1 MIYSNAALH
10 WLDNHQELL
19 VALLNGLKRGGV
31 LAVQMPRNFGAP
43 SHTSITETALD
54 GPWRAVLEPLLRP
67 SPVAEPA
74 VYYDLLAP
82 RAASLDIWE
91 TEYLQVLDGVN
102 PVKEWTKGTWLSPLL
117 AALDEPERSR
127 FEAAYGERVA
137 AFYPP
142 RRDGKTLFPFRRMFL
157 IAASYGAV
165 IPERRT
171 GRRWRRPACFLT
183 EWRRSVRAR
192 AADGVRRLAH
202 GRGLLF
208 LPSPLF
214 AGLRADIGF
223 RRPHGLAL
231 LFLPSPQ
238 FAGLRADIALRRRDG
253 GSRRRR
259 GLRTGRQRGNVVGLR
274 IGAERDASQQAYT
287 KDRGLNDVPHV
298 SLPPNGVPV
307 PVRDSWAKVRHGTNE
322 DFQRL

>member
-1 MIYSNAALH
+1 MAWDPAQYLKFAGPRLRPALDLLQRIDVEAPDIVYDLGAGAGNVTRLIASRWPEAQVVGVDSSAEMLARAAAENPSIEWQQADLGSWRPNRPADVIYSNAALH
-10 WLDNHQELL
+10 WLDNHQDLL

-54 GPWRAVLEPLLRP
+54 GPWRNVLEPLLRP

-117 AALDEPERSR
+117 AALDEPERSH

-157 IAASYGAV
+157 IATA
-165 IPERRT
+165 P
-171 GRRWRRPACFLT
+171 
-183 EWRRSVRAR
+183 
-192 AADGVRRLAH
+192 
-202 GRGLLF
+202 
-208 LPSPLF
+208 
-214 AGLRADIGF
+214 
-223 RRPHGLAL
+223 
-231 LFLPSPQ
+231 
-238 FAGLRADIALRRRDG
+238 
-253 GSRRRR
+253 
-259 GLRTGRQRGNVVGLR
+259 
-274 IGAERDASQQAYT
+274 
-287 KDRGLNDVPHV
+287 
-298 SLPPNGVPV
+298 
-307 PVRDSWAKVRHGTNE
+307 
-322 DFQRL
+322 

>member
-1 MIYSNAALH
+1 MRRCTGSTTIRSCWSTL
-10 WLDNHQELL
+10 LD
-19 VALLNGLKRGGV
+19 GLKPGGV

-91 TEYLQVLDGVN
+91 TEYLQVLDGAN

-137 AFYPP
+137 AAYPP

-157 IAASYGAV
+157 IATAAV
-165 IPERRT
+165 MRRTQRRT

-192 AADGVRRLAH
+192 AADNARRLAP
-202 GRGLLF
+202 RAAVCF
-208 LPSPLF
+208 SCQDPSSP
-214 AGLRADIGF
+214 GF
-223 RRPHGLAL
+223 GP
-231 LFLPSPQ
+231 
-238 FAGLRADIALRRRDG
+238 
-253 GSRRRR
+253 
-259 GLRTGRQRGNVVGLR
+259 T
-274 IGAERDASQQAYT
+274 
-287 KDRGLNDVPHV
+287 
-298 SLPPNGVPV
+298 
-307 PVRDSWAKVRHGTNE
+307 
-322 DFQRL
+322 